1 MNKGG
6 CMENIEKI
14 IERDK
19 LISRGDIIG
28 VGLSGGK
35 DSMALFH
42 YLFGLQEKF
51 DFELVAIHID
61 HGIRENSGDDA
72 RFVMDFCKRLGV
84 RAYKFKVD
92 ANKVAKE
99 KNLSIELAAR
109 EARYGVFDA
118 CIQKGVVDKIALAHH
133 MSDQAETIL
142 MRILRGTGIGGAKGM
157 EESRDGVYI
166 RPMLTTSREAI
177 DSYID
182 KNSIEYV
189 EDQTNFDND
198 YARNYL
204 RNEIMPRLKKFWP
217 QSVSSLVSFGK
228 ICKEDDEFINSQ
240 VYFDA
245 LIFDKKEVKIPISY
259 LNMHHS
265 LVVRMVLGAAK
276 KIGITKDF
284 ERRHVDLVLDL
295 AKNGQNG
302 AKINLP
308 NSVVAH
314 KEYDYITLQ
323 NKFVPKPEGMWELKS
338 GEFVVDG
345 FGTVCIKRVK
355 QIDFDENALFVDAKK
370 LPKGAYFRFRK
381 EGDEITKFGGGTKK
395 LKSYFVE
402 KKIPSRKR
410 DYTPVLAFDK
420 TVYAVAGVGISD
432 LVRVDENSTSIYKI
446 FIK

>member
-1 MNKGG
+1 
-6 CMENIEKI
+6 MENIERT
-14 IERDK
+14 IEQDK

-42 YLFGLQEKF
+42 YLLGLQEKY
-51 DFELVAIHID
+51 DFELVAIHVD
-61 HGIRENSGDDA
+61 HSIRENSGDDA
-72 RFVMDFCKRLGV
+72 RFVMDYCKSLGV

-92 ANKVAKE
+92 ANKLAKE
-99 KNLSIELAAR
+99 KNLSVELAAR

-166 RPMLTTSREAI
+166 RPMLNTTREAI
-177 DSYID
+177 DAYID
-182 KNSIEYV
+182 MNGIEFV

-198 YARNYL
+198 YARNYI

-217 QSVSSLVSFGK
+217 QAVNSLVSFGK
-228 ICKEDDEFINSQ
+228 ICKEDDEYINSQ

-259 LNMHHS
+259 LEMAHS
-265 LVVRMVLGAAK
+265 LVVRMVMGAAK
-276 KIGITKDF
+276 RIGITKDF
-284 ERRHVDLVLDL
+284 ERRHVDLILDL
-295 AKNGQNG
+295 AKHGQNG
-302 AKINLP
+302 SKINLP

-338 GEFVVDG
+338 GEFEVRG
-345 FGTVCIKRVK
+345 FGTVCVKRVK
-355 QIDFDENALFVDAKK
+355 AIDLQENALFIDAKK

-395 LKSYFVE
+395 LKAYFVE
-402 KKIPSRKR
+402 KKVPARKR
-410 DYTPVLAFDK
+410 DYTPVLAADNK
-420 TVYAVAGVGISD
+420 VYAVCGVGISED
-432 LVRVDENSTSIYKI
+432 VRVDENSTTIYKI
-446 FIK
+446 WVK

>member
-1 MNKGG
+1 M
-6 CMENIEKI
+6 
-14 IERDK
+14 
-19 LISRGDIIG
+19 
-28 VGLSGGK
+28 
-35 DSMALFH
+35 
-42 YLFGLQEKF
+42 
-51 DFELVAIHID
+51 
-61 HGIRENSGDDA
+61 
-72 RFVMDFCKRLGV
+72 
-84 RAYKFKVD
+84 
-92 ANKVAKE
+92 
-99 KNLSIELAAR
+99 
-109 EARYGVFDA
+109 FDA

-166 RPMLTTSREAI
+166 RPMLNTTREAI
-177 DSYID
+177 DAYID
-182 KNSIEYV
+182 KNGIEYV

-204 RNEIMPRLKKFWP
+204 RNEIMPRFKKFWP
-217 QSVSSLVSFGK
+217 QAVNSLVSFGK
-228 ICKEDDEFINSQ
+228 ICKEDDEYINSQ

-259 LNMHHS
+259 LEMSHS
-265 LVVRMVLGAAK
+265 LVVRMVMGAAK
-276 KIGITKDF
+276 RIGITKDF
-284 ERRHVDLVLDL
+284 ERRHVDLILDL

-338 GEFVVDG
+338 GEFEVSG
-345 FGTVCIKRVK
+345 FGTVCVKRVK
-355 QIDFDENALFVDAKK
+355 AIDLQENALFIDAKK

-395 LKSYFVE
+395 LKAYFVE
-402 KKIPSRKR
+402 KKVPSRKR
-410 DYTPVLAFDK
+410 DFTPVLAVENKIF
-420 TVYAVAGVGISD
+420 AVCGVGIAED
-432 LVRVDENSTSIYKI
+432 VRVDENSKTIYKI
-446 FIK
+446 WVK